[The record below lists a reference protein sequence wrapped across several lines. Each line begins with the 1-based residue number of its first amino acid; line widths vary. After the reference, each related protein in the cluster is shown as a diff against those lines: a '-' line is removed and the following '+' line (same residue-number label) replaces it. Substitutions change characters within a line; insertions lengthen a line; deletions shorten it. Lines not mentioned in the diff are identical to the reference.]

1 MPSRSSAHAPTI
13 SIETPGGAP
22 AAMTHREVLVAM
34 SGLLLGMFVSILAG
48 TVVSTSLP
56 RIIADLGGN
65 QAAYTWVVTATLLA
79 TTVSTPIWGKLAD
92 LLDRKLL
99 IQLSLAIFVIGSALA
114 GFSPDTGTLIG
125 FRVVQGLGAGGL
137 TALVQIIMADI
148 VSPRDRG
155 KYMGLIG
162 AVMAVGTVG
171 GPLLGGVITDLLS
184 WRWNFYVALPVAIAA
199 IVVLQRTLHVP
210 SERRQRV
217 RIDYAGTALLAGG
230 VSLLLIWVSLA
241 GSSFDWI
248 SPASGWMAGAAVA
261 LLVALVLVEM
271 RVPEPIVPMSLFT
284 SRTFTLA
291 VVASVSVGV
300 AMFGTSVFLS
310 QYMQLARGANATQSG
325 LMTFP
330 MVAGLMVA
338 STVVGALIS
347 RRGNWKA
354 FVVAG
359 SLLLTAGMALMGTI
373 AYDTPFVLVSLYMV
387 LLGSGVGM
395 VMQNLVLV
403 VQNDVHPRRIGVA
416 SSGIAFFRSLGGTI
430 GVSALGAVLGSRI
443 ADRMTARAGDLQQ
456 AIAASGDAGKKAAA
470 ALATGELPTIA
481 DLPRPIAAVV
491 ESVYGLGVA
500 DLFLAA
506 APLGLLTILAV
517 VFLPNK
523 PLGQQTTTQR
533 LTADGADSADG
544 AAGNPLPDGDG
555 NPGADPVGDAASP
568 EAVVIGDGNPGADLP
583 GGDGDPGTHHRSGD
597 GSSGGDPMAGAGQ
610 PGQRL
615 VRIVIADRPA
625 VPVGPVPR

>member
-1 MPSRSSAHAPTI
+1 MSSRPTTGTTGVPSTS
-13 SIETPGGAP
+13 PGTP
-22 AAMTHREVLVAM
+22 AAMSHREVLVAM

-56 RIIADLGGN
+56 RIIADLGGT

-92 LLDRKLL
+92 LVDRKLL
-99 IQLSLAIFVIGSALA
+99 IQLSLAVFVVGSALA
-114 GFSPDTGTLIG
+114 GFSQDTGTLIG
-125 FRVVQGLGAGGL
+125 FRVLQGLGAGGL

-162 AVMAVGTVG
+162 AVMAVGTIG
-171 GPLLGGVITDLLS
+171 GPLLGGMITDLLN
-184 WRWNFYVALPVAIAA
+184 WRWNFYVALPVAVAA

-230 VSLLLIWVSLA
+230 VSLLLVWVSLA
-241 GSSFDWI
+241 GSSFDWL
-248 SPASGWMAGAAVA
+248 SPASGWMVGGAAA
-261 LLVALVLVEM
+261 MLVALVLVEM
-271 RVPEPIVPMSLFT
+271 RVPEPIIPMSVFT

-291 VVASVSVGV
+291 VLASVSVGV

-310 QYMQLARGANATQSG
+310 QYMQLARGATATQSG

-330 MVAGLMVA
+330 MVAGLMIA

-347 RRGNWKA
+347 RRGSWKS

-359 SLLLTAGMALMGTI
+359 SVLLTAGMALMGTI
-373 AYDTPFVLVSLYMV
+373 RYDTPFVLVSLYMV
-387 LLGSGVGM
+387 LLGGGVGM

-403 VQNDVHPRRIGVA
+403 VQNDVDPRRIGVA

-430 GVSALGAVLGSRI
+430 GVSALGAVLGARV
-443 ADRMTARAGDLQQ
+443 ADRMAARAGDLQQ
-456 AIAASGDAGKKAAA
+456 AIAASGDAGTAAGA
-470 ALATGELPTIA
+470 ALATRNLPNIA
-481 DLPRPIAAVV
+481 ALPRPIAAVV
-491 ESVYGLGVA
+491 ESVYGSGVA

-506 APLGLLTILAV
+506 SPLGLLTVLAV
-517 VFLPNK
+517 VFLPSK
-523 PLGQQTTTQR
+523 PLGRQTTTQR
-533 LTADGADSADG
+533 LAAEGAGDTGRVEGVDGFDRDSE
-544 AAGNPLPDGDG
+544 AGVTQSSGD
-555 NPGADPVGDAASP
+555 GDAAVP
-568 EAVVIGDGNPGADLP
+568 PP
-583 GGDGDPGTHHRSGD
+583 GGDGHPGAGP
-597 GSSGGDPMAGAGQ
+597 GAGAGRT
-610 PGQRL
+610 GERL
-615 VRIVIADRPA
+615 VRIVTVERPA
-625 VPVGPVPR
+625 DPVEAGTR

>member
-1 MPSRSSAHAPTI
+1 MSSRPTTGTTGVPSTS
-13 SIETPGGAP
+13 PGTP
-22 AAMTHREVLVAM
+22 AAMSHREVLVAM

-56 RIIADLGGN
+56 RIIADLGGT

-92 LLDRKLL
+92 LVDRKLL
-99 IQLSLAIFVIGSALA
+99 IQLSLAVFVVGSALA
-114 GFSPDTGTLIG
+114 GFSQDTGTLIG
-125 FRVVQGLGAGGL
+125 FRVLQGLGAGGL

-171 GPLLGGVITDLLS
+171 GPLLGGMITDLLN
-184 WRWNFYVALPVAIAA
+184 WRWNFYVALPVAVAA

-230 VSLLLIWVSLA
+230 VSLLLVWVSLA

-248 SPASGWMAGAAVA
+248 SPASGWMVGGAAA
-261 LLVALVLVEM
+261 MLVALVLVEM
-271 RVPEPIVPMSLFT
+271 RVPEPIIPMSLFT

-291 VVASVSVGV
+291 VLASVSVGV

-310 QYMQLARGANATQSG
+310 QYMQLARGATATQSG

-330 MVAGLMVA
+330 MVAGLMIA

-347 RRGNWKA
+347 RRGSWKS

-359 SLLLTAGMALMGTI
+359 SVLLTAGMALMGTI
-373 AYDTPFVLVSLYMV
+373 RYDTPFVLVSLYMV
-387 LLGSGVGM
+387 LLGGGVGM

-403 VQNDVHPRRIGVA
+403 VQNDVDPRRIGVA

-430 GVSALGAVLGSRI
+430 GVSALGAVLGARV
-443 ADRMTARAGDLQQ
+443 ADRTAARAGDLQQ
-456 AIAASGDAGKKAAA
+456 AIAASGDAGAAAGA
-470 ALATGELPTIA
+470 ALATGNLPNISA
-481 DLPRPIAAVV
+481 LPRPIAAVV
-491 ESVYGLGVA
+491 ESVYGSGVA

-506 APLGLLTILAV
+506 SPLGLLTVLAV
-517 VFLPNK
+517 VFLPSK
-523 PLGQQTTTQR
+523 PLGRQTTTQR
-533 LTADGADSADG
+533 LAAEGAGDTGRVEGVDGFDRDSE
-544 AAGNPLPDGDG
+544 AGVTQSSGD
-555 NPGADPVGDAASP
+555 GDAAVP
-568 EAVVIGDGNPGADLP
+568 PP
-583 GGDGDPGTHHRSGD
+583 GGDGHPGAGP
-597 GSSGGDPMAGAGQ
+597 GAGAGRT
-610 PGQRL
+610 GERL
-615 VRIVIADRPA
+615 VRIVTVERPA
-625 VPVGPVPR
+625 DPVEAGTR